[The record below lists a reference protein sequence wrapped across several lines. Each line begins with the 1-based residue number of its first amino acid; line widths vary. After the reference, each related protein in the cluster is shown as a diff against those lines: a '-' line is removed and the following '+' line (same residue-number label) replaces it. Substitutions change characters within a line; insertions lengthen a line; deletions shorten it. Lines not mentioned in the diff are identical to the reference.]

1 MANPTKPTD
10 FGILLTS
17 FLSDYLPSQ
26 RNMSENTILSYCDT
40 FRLFLMY
47 CRDQSLRIEKMKI
60 ADFSAKL
67 INGFL
72 DWLVTERGCGLSTR
86 NQRLAAIHAFFRYAQ
101 AESPQSLVVCQ
112 NILGVPFSKKPKKLM
127 NYLSTDEMV
136 SILTQPD
143 MSNSHGRR
151 DMCFLSLLYDT
162 GARVSEIIALKVRD
176 VRLENPAKVT
186 LLGKGKKMREV
197 PLLTNTTEHLR
208 RYLNEQCLTT
218 PDKLDYPLFV
228 NRQRNPLTRTGATY
242 ILKKYTDAA
251 GVETHVSPH
260 VLRHSKA
267 MHLLESGINIFYI
280 KGVLGHEDIATTEVY
295 AKANVEMKRSALEK
309 HASIIPTATTT
320 PAWANDTDMLEWL
333 KSFGK

>member
-1 MANPTKPTD
+1 MN
-10 FGILLTS
+10 
-17 FLSDYLPSQ
+17 
-26 RNMSENTILSYCDT
+26 
-40 FRLFLMY
+40 
-47 CRDQSLRIEKMKI
+47 I

-67 INGFL
+67 ITGFL

-86 NQRLAAIHAFFRYAQ
+86 NQRLAVIHSFFRYAQ
-101 AESPQSLVVCQ
+101 AESPQFLTVCQ

-127 NYLSTDEMV
+127 NYLSTAELV

-143 MSNSHGRR
+143 MKNSHGRR

-162 GARVSEIIALKVRD
+162 GARVSEIIALKARD

-186 LLGKGKKMREV
+186 LRGKGQKLREV
-197 PLLTNTTEHLR
+197 PLLTNTAEHLYN
-208 RYLNEQCLTT
+208 YLNEQHLTT

-228 NRQRNPLTRTGATY
+228 NRQRKPLTRTGATY

-267 MHLLESGINIFYI
+267 MHMLESGINIFYI
-280 KGVLGHEDIATTEVY
+280 KGVLGHEDISTTEMY

-309 HASIIPTATTT
+309 HASIIPIASAT
-320 PAWANDTDMLEWL
+320 PAWANDADMLEWL